1 MIRTLTATLA
11 LFALSAPVATCETC
25 GCTPKAAAA
34 EHGHDHAKG
43 DHLHAPDLKKLI
55 DAKAV
60 TLIDCNGGDSFKA
73 GRIPGAIDFS
83 ASKDK
88 LAGLLPKDKAALI
101 VAYCGGPKCGA
112 YKAGVEAATKLGYTN
127 VKHFG
132 DGLSGWKEAGFA
144 LEK

>member
-1 MIRTLTATLA
+1 MIRTLSAILA
-11 LFALSAPVATCETC
+11 LSALSAPFAACETC

-43 DHLHAPDLKKLI
+43 DHLHAADLKKLV
-55 DAKAV
+55 DAKGV
-60 TLIDCNGGDSFKA
+60 FLIDCNGGDSYKA
-73 GRIPGAIDFS
+73 GHIPGAIDFS

-88 LAGLLPKDKAALI
+88 LAELLPKDKAALI

-132 DGLSGWKEAGFA
+132 DGLSGWKEAGLA